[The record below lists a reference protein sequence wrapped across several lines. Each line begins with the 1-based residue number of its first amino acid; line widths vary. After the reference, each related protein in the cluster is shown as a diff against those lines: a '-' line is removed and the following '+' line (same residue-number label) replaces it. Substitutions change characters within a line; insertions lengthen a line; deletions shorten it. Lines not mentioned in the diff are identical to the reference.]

1 MIKRTIKVLGWGV
14 SSQQSQLTVT
24 LDGETVFNG
33 IVPLQEMTSD
43 NDRIETAPTLFS
55 FEVPMEFSGTARMQI
70 VKDRATIRFGNIVAN
85 YTLLVHAGVGI
96 ESGPFEFLDAAP
108 LDDQGVR
115 DPRANVVI
123 NGQLQIPARNDQ
135 LYGTWH
141 WIIGPTDTFEH
152 DLVISPS
159 YD

>member
-1 MIKRTIKVLGWGV
+1 MEKRTIRVLGWGV
-14 SSQQSQLTVT
+14 DKQQSELTVT
-24 LDGETVFNG
+24 LDGETVFSG
-33 IVPLQEMTSD
+33 VVPLEEMTSE

-55 FEVPMEFSGTARMQI
+55 FEVPMEFSSTARMKI
-70 VKDRATIRFGNIVAN
+70 VKDRATIRFANIVAN
-85 YTLLVHAGVGI
+85 YTLLEQGGVEM

-123 NGQLQIPARNDQ
+123 NGQLQTPARTAQ
-135 LYGTWH
+135 LCGTWH

-159 YD
+159 YQ